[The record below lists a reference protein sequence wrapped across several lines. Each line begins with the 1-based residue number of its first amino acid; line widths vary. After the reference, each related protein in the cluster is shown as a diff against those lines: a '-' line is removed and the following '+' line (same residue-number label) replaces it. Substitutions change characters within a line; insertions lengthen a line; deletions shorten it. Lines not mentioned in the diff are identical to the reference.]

1 MPEIQRFP
9 ANTVTANRFHWL
21 AGMCTAT
28 GPHDMIFAMIKDRPI
43 VSQNRAL
50 MGGTAAFH
58 GTRVPVQTPL
68 DHLEA
73 KESIDD
79 SLDGFP
85 SVTRQHVIAFLEET
99 KDRVV

>member
-1 MPEIQRFP
+1 
-9 ANTVTANRFHWL
+9 
-21 AGMCTAT
+21 
-28 GPHDMIFAMIKDRPI
+28 MIFAMINDRPI
-43 VSQNRAL
+43 VSRNRDVV
-50 MGGTAAFH
+50 GGTAAFH
-58 GTRVPVQTPL
+58 GTRVPVQPLL

-73 KESIDD
+73 RESIDD